1 MLAETDAVSRD
12 KRFHTNVRIVNVTDT
27 LTCIASPIA
36 EGLCGI
42 LENLK
47 QECRNRLRIRS

>member
-1 MLAETDAVSRD
+1 MLAETDTVSRD
-12 KRFHTNVRIVNVTDT
+12 KRFHTNVRIVNVTYT
-27 LTCIASPIA
+27 HACIAGPVA

-47 QECRNRLRIRS
+47 QECRNRLRIHS

>member
-1 MLAETDAVSRD
+1 MLAETDTVSRD

-47 QECRNRLRIRS
+47 RECRNRLRIRS